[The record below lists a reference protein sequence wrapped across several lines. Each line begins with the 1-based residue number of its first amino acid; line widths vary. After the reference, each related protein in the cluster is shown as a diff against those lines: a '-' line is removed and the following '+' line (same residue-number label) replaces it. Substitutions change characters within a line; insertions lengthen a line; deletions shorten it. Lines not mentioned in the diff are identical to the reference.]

1 MRCRKAK
8 WLLFM
13 KVYIFPSRR
22 AIQTKVQ
29 ISWLCVI
36 CELLIKIHSPIFI
49 DGYQHFFE
57 NIYLITFAPNK

>member
-1 MRCRKAK
+1 
-8 WLLFM
+8 M